1 MSQRYIGSYR
11 PARLPL
17 GARGERIRAVL
28 GHVYGGSVVTGVRG
42 AGHLL
47 HPPAFVPDAG
57 ESVGWPGLGVT
68 AAPGHDRSEP
78 RRLEQPAPP
87 GCRLP
92 CSPADTRLWPGG
104 ARPPRF
110 RVTPAAGGIAR
121 PTVHGSGLLPGTR
134 CPQPRVA
141 PSSGTRRSSSAP
153 ANGHVRASRSRC
165 HSVRSVGGLT
175 RLIGPSEPSSPGP
188 ADTPGYDG
196 QTTSPSRTTSDSAWQ
211 DSWKR
216 IHPSRTV
223 PSASRCASPAPAAS
237 QLSRA
242 PVSSN

>member
-1 MSQRYIGSYR
+1 MPQRYIGSYR

-17 GARGERIRAVL
+17 GARGERIRAAL
-28 GHVYGGSVVTGVRG
+28 GHLYGRSVMTGVRG
-42 AGHLL
+42 AGHPL
-47 HPPAFVPDAG
+47 HPAAFVPDAG
-57 ESVGWPGLGVT
+57 ESVGWPGRASPRLPATIVLNPT
-68 AAPGHDRSEP
+68 ARPACTP
-78 RRLEQPAPP
+78 RLPAPLLTDRHTAVSR
-87 GCRLP
+87 GR
-92 CSPADTRLWPGG
+92 RQ
-104 ARPPRF
+104 PRF
-110 RVTPAAGGIAR
+110 RVMPAGGGNAR
-121 PTVHGSGLLPGTR
+121 PTVHGSGQLPGKR

-153 ANGHVRASRSRC
+153 ANGLVRASPSRC
-165 HSVRSVGGLT
+165 HSVRSVGGLPC
-175 RLIGPSEPSSPGP
+175 LIGPSEPSSSGP

-196 QTTSPSRTTSDSAWQ
+196 QTTSPSRTTSDSASQ